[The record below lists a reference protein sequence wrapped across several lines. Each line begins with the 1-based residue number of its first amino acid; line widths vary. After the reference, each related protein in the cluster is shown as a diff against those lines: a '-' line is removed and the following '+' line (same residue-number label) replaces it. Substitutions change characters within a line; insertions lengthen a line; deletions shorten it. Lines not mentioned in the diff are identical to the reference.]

1 MKKSVQYRV
10 GASSHWPAPLTL
22 ITSTLTALGFC
33 AGLQAQEPDIA
44 DLQKNIDIFSG
55 VLAEAL
61 ELEQAT
67 GLFGISLGGIDSTY
81 LYGQGVV
88 LEVRTP
94 LSSQRNTLSLVTLT
108 STLQNMQARS
118 NPFAALSRSAN
129 AAAASPPT
137 LALNAT
143 NEAEEF
149 YRTMMDRISNVDF
162 SLRIN
167 SAIQQASDHAR
178 SLRSLNNIDEATYAA
193 VNQDLDALREE
204 MQGEFERLRAIEDEL
219 RQGAAASADRIAEA
233 DIKVSLDN
241 VLARLE
247 PIRDRAIAKAE
258 ELRERSQIAEQEYA
272 ARWQQQVAVFEVNLY
287 SAMCDYGST
296 LHELPNNE
304 HVSVI
309 LTGLGADSG
318 ESRRTD
324 KVHVFNKSDMLLCQ
338 SGEIDAQQ
346 LQERSQQYSY

>member
-1 MKKSVQYRV
+1 MKKSGRYWS
-10 GASSHWPAPLTL
+10 GANPLWFAH
-22 ITSTLTALGFC
+22 STLVAATFAGIGFC
-33 AGLQAQEPDIA
+33 NVLHAQEPDIG

-67 GLFGISLGGIDSTY
+67 GLFGISLGGIESTY
-81 LYGQGVV
+81 LHGQGVV

-94 LSSQRNTLSLVTLT
+94 LSSRRNTLSLVTLT

-118 NPFAALSRSAN
+118 NPFAALARSTDS
-129 AAAASPPT
+129 AATSPPT

-143 NEAEEF
+143 NEAEDF
-149 YRTMMDRISNVDF
+149 YRTMMDRISSVDF

-167 SAIQQASDHAR
+167 SAIQQASDYAR
-178 SLRSLNNIDEATYAA
+178 SLRSLDNLDEASYE
-193 VNQDLDALREE
+193 VVRQDLDALREE
-204 MQGEFERLRAIEDEL
+204 MQSEFEQLRAIEDEL
-219 RQGAAASADRIAEA
+219 RQASADSANSIAEA
-233 DIKVSLDN
+233 DIKASLDN

-247 PIRDRAIAKAE
+247 PIRERAIAKAE
-258 ELRERSQIAEQEYA
+258 ELRERSQIAEREYA
-272 ARWQQQVAVFEVNLY
+272 ARWQQQVAVFEANLY

-296 LHELPNNE
+296 LHELPGNE
-304 HVSVI
+304 HVNVI

-324 KVHVFNKSDMLLCQ
+324 KVHIFSKADMLLCQ
-338 SGEIDAQQ
+338 NGEIDAQE